1 MKLNTETLILSLFK
15 EYLHGEINRDSLHSV
30 LKSIEEQTGKFD
42 IKFYNS
48 NLVYSSHEL
57 YKDLYGPKN
66 NRDFLENQMFH
77 SVYNTQIEIFYN
89 QNQ

>member
-48 NLVYSSHEL
+48 NLVYSSNEL

-66 NRDFLENQMFH
+66 NRDFLEGQMND
-77 SVYNTQIEIFYN
+77 SVENTQIELIYT
-89 QNQ
+89 QN